1 MTGLKEVVSSIR
13 EMTKELS
20 KINRNLDK
28 VHDDLRDIYIF
39 LEKPKQVEVS
49 EDSKALNEVFQSLN
63 DSINNFEEMLKEIR
77 K

>member
-13 EMTKELS
+13 DMTKEL
-20 KINRNLDK
+20 KRINSNLDK
-28 VHDDLRDIYIF
+28 VHEDLRDIYIF
-39 LEKPKQVEVS
+39 MEKPKKIEVN
-49 EDSKALNEVFQSLN
+49 EDSKALNDVFQSLN

>member
-13 EMTKELS
+13 DMTKELS